1 MTPAGSIAIT
11 AFALVA
17 RILELSL
24 VAMAALMITVA
35 SEDYRWVQLRTQ
47 CFGDGK
53 FGGPDGC

>member
-1 MTPAGSIAIT
+1 M
-11 AFALVA
+11 A

-53 FGGPDGC
+53 IGGPDGC